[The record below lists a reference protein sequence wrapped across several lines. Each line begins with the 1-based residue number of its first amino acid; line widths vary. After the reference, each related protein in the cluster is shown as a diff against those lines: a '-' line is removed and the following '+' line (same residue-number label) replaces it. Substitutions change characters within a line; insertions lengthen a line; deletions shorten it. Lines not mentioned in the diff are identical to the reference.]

1 MPRYDVITAVVK
13 VQGTCGEPMPS
24 ETHAHPGRPPA
35 VSMSPPPPEFLTAVN
50 AALAAG
56 ATLVGGVA
64 ITATPKTDES
74 TSPVFAFSQAVLF
87 P

>member
-13 VQGTCGEPMPS
+13 VQGVGGEPMISKTPGHVVPS
-24 ETHAHPGRPPA
+24 